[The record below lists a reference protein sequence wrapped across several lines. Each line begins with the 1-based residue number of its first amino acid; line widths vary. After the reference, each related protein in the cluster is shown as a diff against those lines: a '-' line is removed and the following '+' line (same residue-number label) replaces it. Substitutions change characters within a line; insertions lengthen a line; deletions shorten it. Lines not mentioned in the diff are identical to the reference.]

1 MSMGKLVYFK
11 QKICGLGHN
20 KAVTRSKQDALLK
33 LKEKQAFCN
42 KPLATSHL
50 LQTKMWNGVTTV
62 RYCYE

>member
-33 LKEKQAFCN
+33 VKEKQAFCD

-50 LQTKMWNGVTTV
+50 LQILL
-62 RYCYE
+62 